1 MGTLAFIGLGS
12 NLGDRKA
19 NLDDAIAALRVS
31 PGITV
36 LGVSSYHE
44 SRPVGGPSGQGP
56 FLNAAASL
64 ETTLDPFALLHRHQ
78 EIEAGLG
85 RVRTVRWGERTL
97 DLDLLLFGRN
107 IISNPELTVPHPRLG
122 VRRFVLAPLDEI
134 APEVRDPLT
143 RSSIRGLLAN
153 LDRRPSCLALQGW
166 WTRSEKTSLY
176 RRIVQELDGIGL
188 SVRDRLQN
196 GDQIDPMLTMALEPD
211 GLLEQL
217 ATWLDRGRW
226 HALGEQWLI
235 TDFALR
241 ELAGNAVVHWGSRS
255 KIETSLF
262 PFIVS
267 IERHEQ
273 SLVKPTFVVCEPQ
286 TSSTLLTG
294 YSSLGTPCLRLES
307 TTADEQISE
316 ILSACQA
323 TRS

>member
-56 FLNAAASL
+56 SLTAAASL

-143 RSSIRGLLAN
+143 RSSIRGLLPN

-166 WTRSEKTSLY
+166 RTRSEKTSWY
-176 RRIVQELDGIGL
+176 RRIVQELDGIGV

-211 GLLEQL
+211 GLLEQF
-217 ATWLDRGRW
+217 ATCLDRERW

-255 KIETSLF
+255 KIETRLF

-273 SLVKPTFVVCEPQ
+273 SLVKPTFVVC
-286 TSSTLLTG
+286 
-294 YSSLGTPCLRLES
+294 
-307 TTADEQISE
+307 
-316 ILSACQA
+316 
-323 TRS
+323 